1 MALCGR
7 AHRSAWLGVM
17 QSASSDF
24 EDTIKMLVPHVTP
37 ALMHFVRFFPLLSGV
52 VDANLYARRFKASLV
67 LLSADRPSFPG
78 GPLLPLPGSK
88 KEGGAA
94 GTHEHIAL
102 GTHQVQGPNL
112 ISGAVR

>member
-1 MALCGR
+1 MALCER
-7 AHRSAWLGVM
+7 AHCSAWFGVM

-24 EDTIKMLVPHVTP
+24 GDTIKMLVPHVTP
-37 ALMHFVRFFPLLSGV
+37 ALMHFVRFFPPLGRSGCEWV
-52 VDANLYARRFKASLV
+52 RTQVQSVPCLAVCGPPILPRWSPPPSPWFKKRRGV
-67 LLSADRPSFPG
+67 
-78 GPLLPLPGSK
+78 
-88 KEGGAA
+88 A

>member
-7 AHRSAWLGVM
+7 AHRSAWLGVI

-24 EDTIKMLVPHVTP
+24 EDTMKMLVPHVTP
-37 ALMHFVRFFPLLSGV
+37 ALMHFVRIFSSSRAQSMPIGTPAGLKRPLSCCLRTAHPSPV
-52 VDANLYARRFKASLV
+52 VPSSLSLV
-67 LLSADRPSFPG
+67 Q
-78 GPLLPLPGSK
+78 K
-88 KEGGAA
+88 KRRGVA